1 MRSENNQTGGTLH
14 LYRNKMLMLQSCF
27 PPIRS
32 FILVTALLV
41 WVPVIEIPDI
51 VLAQQTSNDSEIE
64 ENLSGFDEEDSGFE
78 EALSGFDEE
87 VSAEDEKDILSGF
100 DEEKKFKHTAGPEAT
115 IEKEDWSSFS
125 GYTGISLSYSFL
137 REPPADNSK
146 ADWSGLTK
154 SQPFFSLTWDVKLGG
169 NWNSRISAKA
179 FYDFAYGL
187 KERDAFTS
195 DVLNELEKEA
205 ELREV
210 YLQGSPFGSLDIR
223 LGSQIVAW
231 GTSDSLRVVDVLN
244 PTDNREYGMTGL
256 EDVRIPLKMT
266 RLD

>member
-1 MRSENNQTGGTLH
+1 MVKKKINVRSENNQTGGTLH

-27 PPIRS
+27 SPIRS

-64 ENLSGFDEEDSGFE
+64 EVISGFDEEDSGTDDT
-78 EALSGFDEE
+78 LSEFDEE
-87 VSAEDEKDILSGF
+87 ELSEDEKDILSEF
-100 DEEKKFKHTAGPEAT
+100 DEEIKFKHTEGPEAT
-115 IEKEDWSSFS
+115 IEKEDWSSFY
-125 GYTGISLSYSFL
+125 GYTGISLSYSFV
-137 REPPADNSK
+137 REPPADNSN

-154 SQPFFSLTWDVKLGG
+154 TQPFFSCTWDAKLGS

-179 FYDFAYGL
+179 FYDFAYSL

-231 GTSDSLRVVDVLN
+231 GTADSLRVVDVLN
-244 PTDNREYGMTGL
+244 PSEIVSTA
-256 EDVRIPLKMT
+256 
-266 RLD
+266 